1 MKIRRF
7 IAAVLAVLAL
17 AAFAGC
23 KKHDKD
29 QTDTTGK
36 NDETVSEDNPES
48 TASVA
53 DVNADIKS
61 SGYFLGIDLDGW
73 YHWNQ
78 TSSGYQKD
86 TTYTASWTKE
96 YNSRGDLVSYITY
109 VLISEGNFSAEKRSY
124 GYTYNS
130 DGTVKEI
137 SRSGHSQ
144 GTYRYEYDS
153 EKRITKITS
162 AEPSGEVTA
171 TLNFSYDKHGRL
183 AEKSDFYGSTVF
195 SYDGKG
201 RLVKSERNSSEAAS
215 ESFTETFTYKYNSDG
230 DIVRQTYTVKN
241 PFNTSKIITEYE
253 YDERGALIR
262 LTVRDSFGA
271 ETEKEYKNDAY
282 GNPVEIKE
290 TRFQDGEAGST
301 EVISYSYEYETA
313 KIAVTG
319 TDGSKTTYEYQ
330 KNKSIVTP
338 ETE

>member
-17 AAFAGC
+17 SAFAGC

-29 QTDTTGK
+29 QTVTTGK
-36 NDETVSEDNPES
+36 NDETVSEDSSES

-53 DVNADIKS
+53 DVNADIKNS
-61 SGYFLGIDLDGW
+61 RYFLGIDLDGW

-109 VLISEGNFSAEKRSY
+109 VLISAGNFSAEKRSY

-171 TLNFSYDKHGRL
+171 TLNFLYDKHGRL

-338 ETE
+338 ETA

>member
-53 DVNADIKS
+53 DVNADIKN

-109 VLISEGNFSAEKRSY
+109 VLISAGNFSTEKRSY

-241 PFNTSKIITEYE
+241 PFNTSKIITEYANMTSAA
-253 YDERGALIR
+253 R
-262 LTVRDSFGA
+262 
-271 ETEKEYKNDAY
+271 
-282 GNPVEIKE
+282 
-290 TRFQDGEAGST
+290 
-301 EVISYSYEYETA
+301 
-313 KIAVTG
+313 
-319 TDGSKTTYEYQ
+319 
-330 KNKSIVTP
+330 
-338 ETE
+338 

>member
-1 MKIRRF
+1 MCR
-7 IAAVLAVLAL
+7 
-17 AAFAGC
+17 
-23 KKHDKD
+23 
-29 QTDTTGK
+29 
-36 NDETVSEDNPES
+36 
-48 TASVA
+48 
-53 DVNADIKS
+53 
-61 SGYFLGIDLDGW
+61 
-73 YHWNQ
+73 WNQ

-109 VLISEGNFSAEKRSY
+109 VLISAENFSAEKRSY

-130 DGTVKEI
+130 DGTVGGGGAQ
-137 SRSGHSQ
+137 GHSQ

-171 TLNFSYDKHGRL
+171 TLNFSYQQARRAPQKKFSGAHL
-183 AEKSDFYGSTVF
+183 A
-195 SYDGKG
+195 YDGKG

-271 ETEKEYKNDAY
+271 ETEKEYKNDA
-282 GNPVEIKE
+282 
-290 TRFQDGEAGST
+290 
-301 EVISYSYEYETA
+301 
-313 KIAVTG
+313 
-319 TDGSKTTYEYQ
+319 
-330 KNKSIVTP
+330 
-338 ETE
+338 

>member
-17 AAFAGC
+17 SAFAGC

-36 NDETVSEDNPES
+36 NDETVSEDSSES

-53 DVNADIKS
+53 DVNADIKN

-109 VLISEGNFSAEKRSY
+109 VLISAGNFSTEKRSY

-130 DGTVKEI
+130 DGTVREI

-162 AEPSGEVTA
+162 A
-171 TLNFSYDKHGRL
+171 
-183 AEKSDFYGSTVF
+183 
-195 SYDGKG
+195 
-201 RLVKSERNSSEAAS
+201 
-215 ESFTETFTYKYNSDG
+215 
-230 DIVRQTYTVKN
+230 
-241 PFNTSKIITEYE
+241 
-253 YDERGALIR
+253 GALR
-262 LTVRDSFGA
+262 RSDRN
-271 ETEKEYKNDAY
+271 TEFF
-282 GNPVEIKE
+282 V
-290 TRFQDGEAGST
+290 
-301 EVISYSYEYETA
+301 
-313 KIAVTG
+313 
-319 TDGSKTTYEYQ
+319 
-330 KNKSIVTP
+330 
-338 ETE
+338 

>member
-7 IAAVLAVLAL
+7 IAAVLAILAL

-29 QTDTTGK
+29 QTDTTEK
-36 NDETVSEDNPES
+36 NDETVSEDSSES

-53 DVNADIKS
+53 DVNADIKNS
-61 SGYFLGIDLDGW
+61 KYFLGIDLDGW
-73 YHWNQ
+73 YHWNKVGDGFQ
-78 TSSGYQKD
+78 DGSKYTSFREK
-86 TTYTASWTKE
+86 K
-96 YNSRGDLVSYITY
+96 YNLRGDIVSSVEYEP
-109 VLISEGNFSAEKRSY
+109 ISPGNYDEIKRLY
-124 GYTYNS
+124 EYTYNS

-137 SRSGHSQ
+137 RRSGDIPV
-144 GTYRYEYDS
+144 TYRYEYDS

-183 AEKSDFYGSTVF
+183 AEKSDFYGSTAF
-195 SYDGKG
+195 SYDGNG

-253 YDERGALIR
+253 YGERGALIR

-301 EVISYSYEYETA
+301 EVISYSYEYETS

>member
-1 MKIRRF
+1 MKLRRF

-36 NDETVSEDNPES
+36 NDETVSEDSSES

-53 DVNADIKS
+53 DVNADIKNS
-61 SGYFLGIDLDGW
+61 RYFLGIDLDGW

-137 SRSGHSQ
+137 SM
-144 GTYRYEYDS
+144 
-153 EKRITKITS
+153 
-162 AEPSGEVTA
+162 
-171 TLNFSYDKHGRL
+171 
-183 AEKSDFYGSTVF
+183 
-195 SYDGKG
+195 
-201 RLVKSERNSSEAAS
+201 
-215 ESFTETFTYKYNSDG
+215 
-230 DIVRQTYTVKN
+230 TYTVLATPDN
-241 PFNTSKIITEYE
+241 RIISIPNSAVAAAQVVNYSSADSRRVE
-253 YDERGALIR
+253 
-262 LTVRDSFGA
+262 LTVTASYDAPTEQVKAACLEAVAATPNVLTEPAPSVYLTDYGSSAIEYSVRCWA
-271 ETEKEYKNDAY
+271 ETKDYWDVYYALNENLRTAFAAH
-282 GNPVEIKE
+282 GVEM
-290 TRFQDGEAGST
+290 
-301 EVISYSYEYETA
+301 
-313 KIAVTG
+313 
-319 TDGSKTTYEYQ
+319 TYDHLNVHVLER
-330 KNKSIVTP
+330 K
-338 ETE
+338 